1 LSFGTRD
8 SKTGHQNDDESYPG
22 LPHEG
27 SFNLVTEDAFFE
39 NVNHFLKYMSLEKI
53 TNEKNICDRPR
64 IDNLKI
70 FRKEDEMKGGLV
82 KDWMTKDPIIVDSNI
97 SMPDAYWKMVKNNIR
112 RLLVIDDGVLVG
124 VVTIDDLTQKIPWTT
139 FALNAAHTS
148 EFLSKLPVRMV
159 MSHNLITTTT
169 ETTLL
174 DAAELMLSNEISTLP
189 VLHNKLVVGIIT
201 ERDIFRAFVSLA
213 SEE

>member
-1 LSFGTRD
+1 
-8 SKTGHQNDDESYPG
+8 
-22 LPHEG
+22 
-27 SFNLVTEDAFFE
+27 
-39 NVNHFLKYMSLEKI
+39 
-53 TNEKNICDRPR
+53 
-64 IDNLKI
+64 
-70 FRKEDEMKGGLV
+70 MKGGLV

-159 MSHNLITTTT
+159 MSHKLITTTS

>member
-1 LSFGTRD
+1 MMVYWLVLSQLMTSHKRF
-8 SKTGHQNDDESYPG
+8 PG
-22 LPHEG
+22 
-27 SFNLVTEDAFFE
+27 A
-39 NVNHFLKYMSLEKI
+39 
-53 TNEKNICDRPR
+53 
-64 IDNLKI
+64 
-70 FRKEDEMKGGLV
+70 
-82 KDWMTKDPIIVDSNI
+82 
-97 SMPDAYWKMVKNNIR
+97 
-112 RLLVIDDGVLVG
+112 
-124 VVTIDDLTQKIPWTT
+124 T